1 MANACLQI
9 FEIIAAV
16 TSCKESC
23 LYENTQVAF
32 LEEPDSERPL
42 RNGRFGFVI
51 ALGRGPSGDRPQPGG
66 ASGLV
71 SAVLKA
77 LSQESAGEGKK
88 NSQGKVKIG
97 KGFKMFSDRERGCW
111 NGSGEE
117 RTFRASRTELGAAMI
132 RVRGSRKAGSPLL
145 SVVLALTAERFLRL
159 GSPVRRNA
167 RTNH

>member
-51 ALGRGPSGDRPQPGG
+51 ALGRGPSGGRPQPEE

-71 SAVLKA
+71 PAVLKA
-77 LSQESAGEGKK
+77 LSQESAGRAK
-88 NSQGKVKIG
+88 
-97 KGFKMFSDRERGCW
+97 RTARG
-111 NGSGEE
+111 
-117 RTFRASRTELGAAMI
+117 R
-132 RVRGSRKAGSPLL
+132 
-145 SVVLALTAERFLRL
+145 
-159 GSPVRRNA
+159 
-167 RTNH
+167 